1 MKAIQKNGIITT
13 YKVIPSNWSDENG
26 TVLNFKYAN
35 HSDYGLYDVIEP
47 SYISQTQ
54 SLGDIYFDEEN
65 KVFTYPVIDGDFDQE
80 DIDNLKYSR
89 ITEIKLK
96 SRDLLQPTDWYV
108 IRQAERSID
117 IPDQI
122 ASYRLGVLNKSEEF
136 ESDINGLSSYLDVA
150 TYDYS
155 F

>member
-1 MKAIQKNGIITT
+1 MKAIEKNGIITI
-13 YKVIPSNWSDENG
+13 YKVIPNIWSDEKG
-26 TVLNFKYAN
+26 TVLNFKNAN

-47 SYISQTQ
+47 FYVPKAQL
-54 SLGDIYFDEEN
+54 LGDIYFDEEN
-65 KVFTYPVIDGDFDQE
+65 EVFTYPVIDGDFDQE
-80 DIDNLKYSR
+80 DIDNLKDSK

-108 IRQAERSID
+108 IRKAERGID

-122 ASYRLGVLNKSEEF
+122 ASYRLNVLNKLEEF
-136 ESDINGLSSYLDVA
+136 ELQIKNLNSYLEVA
-150 TYDYS
+150 IYDYK